1 MENFSNIQS
10 VEGIIFER
18 HGYALP
24 EVNWKLF
31 TIITLVEL
39 LILSAVEYGITDFII
54 KVKRREIESESLKDI
69 ALYGLRNVGWAFLLM
84 IIEFLYMG
92 AIILVGSLPFI
103 IILILA
109 SFLTPLVPLAMI
121 LLILWILMIAP
132 FSLAVSTLILPRFVD
147 TRSLREAISVIKYGR
162 RYKASMFGFGLLL
175 ILAGFVFL
183 ITIGIIEMS
192 IYLFSTSL
200 LGRVLASLLTV
211 PFMALLSLFTTIA
224 GAVFYENIRV
234 DYERRREILNW
245 LISSG

>member
-1 MENFSNIQS
+1 
-10 VEGIIFER
+10 
-18 HGYALP
+18 
-24 EVNWKLF
+24 
-31 TIITLVEL
+31 
-39 LILSAVEYGITDFII
+39 
-54 KVKRREIESESLKDI
+54 
-69 ALYGLRNVGWAFLLM
+69 
-84 IIEFLYMG
+84 
-92 AIILVGSLPFI
+92 
-103 IILILA
+103 
-109 SFLTPLVPLAMI
+109 
-121 LLILWILMIAP
+121 
-132 FSLAVSTLILPRFVD
+132 
-147 TRSLREAISVIKYGR
+147 
-162 RYKASMFGFGLLL
+162 MFGFGLLL